1 MSVWSVIVVILCVIC
16 MAVSGLVGTLTGL
29 RMVDDLNKGRPPEA
43 KFTTIGWR
51 ANFELDDV
59 LSEYR
64 RLFPGAA
71 LLRRAIWS
79 YVCGFLAVT
88 VAAGILT
95 GILGAA
101 WVSLRRGI
109 LGMANVEDLVPED
122 FLTVIPC
129 GGRSIACGGR
139 RRCAV

>member
-1 MSVWSVIVVILCVIC
+1 MTTLGHTSTLLIDLSVWSVIVVILCAIC
-16 MAVSGLVGTLTGL
+16 MAVSGLVGALTGL

-43 KFTTIGWR
+43 KFTAIGWR
-51 ANFELDDV
+51 ANFELYDV

-64 RLFPGAA
+64 RLYPRAA

-101 WVSLRRGI
+101 WLAFGGAF
-109 LGMANVEDLVPED
+109 LGW
-122 FLTVIPC
+122 LTWRISSP
-129 GGRSIACGGR
+129 RAS
-139 RRCAV
+139 